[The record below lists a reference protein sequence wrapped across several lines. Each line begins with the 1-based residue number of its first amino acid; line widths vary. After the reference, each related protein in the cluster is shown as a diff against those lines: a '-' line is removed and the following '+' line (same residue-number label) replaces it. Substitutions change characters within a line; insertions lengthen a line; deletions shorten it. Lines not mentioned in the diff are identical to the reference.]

1 VQASKQATA
10 PHSMSPWLDA
20 ARAAI
25 VDIARQALGSTV
37 VIGEPGAVPDG
48 LSGALIPIV
57 SKLDPV
63 QIGLFSTDE
72 GCEGLARA
80 LLGSSP
86 GEKVTRPEV
95 VDALGEIVN
104 MFSGNVKARV
114 ARYATHAAL
123 GLPTFVHGPVEA
135 QSSQVI
141 DVLPVTIGDIKAYVL
156 VMHFA

>member
-1 VQASKQATA
+1 
-10 PHSMSPWLDA
+10 M
-20 ARAAI
+20 
-25 VDIARQALGSTV
+25 DIARQALSCTV

-95 VDALGEIVN
+95 VDALGEIVTGLLYVDESAEDLHRHLTTVEVPLN
-104 MFSGNVKARV
+104 QLEDSELCPGS
-114 ARYATHAAL
+114 AL
-123 GLPTFVHGPVEA
+123 LEA
-135 QSSQVI
+135 LNAS
-141 DVLPVTIGDIKAYVL
+141 LR
-156 VMHFA
+156 